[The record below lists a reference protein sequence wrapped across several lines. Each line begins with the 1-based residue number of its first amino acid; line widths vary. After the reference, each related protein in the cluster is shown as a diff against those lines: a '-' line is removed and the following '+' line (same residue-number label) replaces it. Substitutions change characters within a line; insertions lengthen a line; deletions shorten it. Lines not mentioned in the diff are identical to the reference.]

1 MIGSLPYLIGD
12 HKEYSGLLARYLPPL
27 TQGAAR
33 DWLGGA
39 LQPGEWVLD
48 PFGAAPDIT
57 LEAARSGYRLLVAA
71 NNPIARFLL
80 EMKATPPQ
88 PEELTAVI
96 AELASARIGDQRL
109 EPYLRSLYQTD
120 CHACGGTVEAEAFVW
135 ERGGEHPVAKV
146 YRCSRCGDSGERP
159 ASRGDIERAAA
170 IALQARLHQARAL
183 ERVASLSDPDRQ
195 HAEEALEVYLP
206 RAVLA
211 LFTLINKI
219 EGLGLNSQRKDW
231 LRLLL
236 LSACDKANSLWQH
249 PPAKSRPKQLQLGQ
263 ATRFREH
270 NVWLALE
277 EAIAECSSPAPH
289 LPIRDWPAAA
299 DQVEPGGI
307 VIFEGRL
314 KDLASQLGEYPIK
327 AVLAPLPRQNQA
339 YWTLSALW
347 AGWLWG
353 REAAA
358 PFKSVL
364 RRRRYDWSWHAAAL
378 YAALSSLSSTIPAG
392 TPALGLMG
400 EAEPGFLSAAMIA
413 ADSAGFTTK
422 AVALRHQD
430 DQVQIH
436 WVRSSR
442 LASTSQI
449 DSAAMEQAA
458 VKAAQRLIQ
467 LRGEP
472 CPYLPVHIA
481 VLDELLQERFFNL
494 ATEPPIGPDA
504 SELQPILQ
512 AYLSYK
518 NGFLRYG
525 GSSSS
530 LESGYWWLKDS
541 SAITPPL
548 ADRVEFS
555 LVKFLVSAGR
565 VSFKA
570 ADQAVCNELPGLLT
584 PDPHLVRAILSSY
597 AEPDEDAAG
606 LWRLRE
612 QDRPA
617 NRKLEME
624 EMRASLAA
632 LGQKLGFIVEQGDIL
647 IWKTSTGQISNAF
660 YIIASAAL
668 APLIRWREYPPAL
681 SVLVL
686 PGGRA
691 NLVMFKLR
699 RDPRLQQIVDSG
711 WRFLKFRHLRRLA
724 EEPNLTHE
732 NFNEFIDLDPLTY
745 NAAQMQLL

>member
-33 DWLGGA
+33 DWLGGI
-39 LQPGEWVLD
+39 LQPAEWVLD

-80 EMKATPPQ
+80 EMKATPAR

-120 CHACGGTVEAEAFVW
+120 CHACGGAVEAEAFVW

-146 YRCSRCGDSGERP
+146 YRCSHCGDSGERP

-170 IALQARLHQARAL
+170 ITLQAQLHQARAL

-219 EGLGLNSQRKDW
+219 EGLGLNPQRKDW

-249 PPAKSRPKQLQLGQ
+249 PPAKNRPKQLQLGQ
-263 ATRFREH
+263 AALFREH

-277 EAIAECSSPAPH
+277 EAVAECSSTAAH
-289 LPIRDWPAAA
+289 LRIYEWQTAA

-307 VIFEGRL
+307 LIFEGRL
-314 KDLASQLGEYPIK
+314 KDLASQLGDFPLK

-339 YWTLSALW
+339 FWTLSALW

-378 YAALSSLSSTIPAG
+378 YAALSSLSPNIPEG
-392 TPALGLMG
+392 TPALGLIG
-400 EAEPGFLSAAMIA
+400 EAEPGFLSAAMMA
-413 ADSAGFTTK
+413 ADSAGFATQG
-422 AVALRHQD
+422 VAMRHQD
-430 DQVQIH
+430 DQAQIH
-436 WVRSSR
+436 WVRTAR
-442 LASTSQI
+442 PIPTQPPDTSLL
-449 DSAAMEQAA
+449 EQAA
-458 VKAAQRLIQ
+458 VAAAQKLIQ
-467 LRGEP
+467 QRGEP

-481 VLDELLQERFFNL
+481 VLDELINKGVFNL
-494 ATEPPIGPDA
+494 ASEPPSGPDA

-512 AYLSYK
+512 NYLSYK

-530 LESGYWWLKDS
+530 LESGYWWLKET
-541 SAITPPL
+541 SAINPPL

-565 VSFKA
+565 VSLKA
-570 ADQAVCNELPGLLT
+570 ADQAVCSELPGLLT
-584 PDPHLVRAILSSY
+584 PDPHLVQAVLGSY
-597 AEPDEDAAG
+597 AEPDEGAAG

-612 QDRPA
+612 QDRPT
-617 NRKLEME
+617 NRKLELA

-647 IWKTSTGQISNAF
+647 VWKTSTGQISSAF
-660 YIIASAAL
+660 YIMASAAL
-668 APLIRWREYPPAL
+668 GTLIRWRAYSPGQ
-681 SVLVL
+681 SVVVL

-724 EEPNLTHE
+724 EEPNLTAE
-732 NFNEFIDLDPLTY
+732 NFPEFLSLDPLTY